1 MPHEC
6 RIEFYFKAE
15 EMAKLLAD
23 NPTAKGI
30 IISQQIVREKP
41 KGADHYVNVTR
52 IKARPDLGENG
63 QNTSTT
69 ELRTSV
75 TAGEETINGCPY
87 PPGCTE

>member
-15 EMAKLLAD
+15 EMAKLLAE
-23 NPTAKGI
+23 NPAAKGI

-41 KGADHYVNVTR
+41 KGADYYVNVTR
-52 IKARPDLGENG
+52 IKARPDLGENAG
-63 QNTSTT
+63 TT
-69 ELRTSV
+69 RPGTTV
-75 TAGEETINGCPY
+75 TGGEETINGCPY

>member
-1 MPHEC
+1 MTHEC

-23 NPTAKGI
+23 NPNAKGI
-30 IISQQIVREKP
+30 IVSQQIVREKP

-52 IKARPDLGENG
+52 IKARPDLPEQARSGDA
-63 QNTSTT
+63 TLLKTT
-69 ELRTSV
+69 V
-75 TAGEETINGCPY
+75 TGGDETINGCPF

>member
-6 RIEFYFKAE
+6 RIEFYFKTE
-15 EMAKLLAD
+15 QMAKLLAD

-52 IKARPDLGENG
+52 IKARPDFGDG
-63 QNTSTT
+63 GSNTDAAQ
-69 ELRTSV
+69 LRSSV
-75 TAGEETINGCPY
+75 AGGEETINGCPY